1 MGAVWVEKVE
11 KSFGT
16 GSQRLSVL
24 AGLSFDAGD
33 RRWLTI
39 LGPSGCGKTTL
50 LRIVAGLL
58 EPDAGAVRVGGTDD
72 TRLGRTAYLPQ
83 EDTLFPWRTAL
94 ENALLPSEIDGR
106 PRADARREALELFD
120 RFGLAGF
127 ERLTPRQL
135 SGGMRQRVELA
146 RTFLSRRDVLLLDE
160 PLGALDPLTRAALQ
174 DWLVEVWTEFRRT
187 ILLVTHDV
195 EEALLLSDEILL
207 LTARPARVRDLVSL
221 SDRPRPRARG
231 DRRIFEDRA
240 RLLDALAR
248 EVAA

>member
-1 MGAVWVEKVE
+1 MGAVWAEKVE

-16 GSQRLSVL
+16 GSERLSVL
-24 AGLSFDAGD
+24 AELSFHAGD

-58 EPDAGAVRVGGTDD
+58 EPDAGVVRVGPAAGS
-72 TRLGRTAYLPQ
+72 RLGRTAYLPQ

-127 ERLTPRQL
+127 EQIYPRQL

-146 RTFLSRRDVLLLDE
+146 RTFLARRDVLLLDE

-195 EEALLLSDEILL
+195 EEALLLSDEILVL
-207 LTARPARVRDLVSL
+207 SARPARVRDLVLL
-221 SDRPRPRARG
+221 SDWERPRARA
-231 DRRIFEDRA
+231 DRRLFEDRA
-240 RLLDALAR
+240 RLLDALTR
-248 EVAA
+248 EVTA

>member
-1 MGAVWVEKVE
+1 MGAVWVKKVE

-16 GSQRLSVL
+16 GSERLSVL
-24 AGLSFDAGD
+24 AELSFDADDG
-33 RRWLTI
+33 RWLTI

-58 EPDAGAVRVGGTDD
+58 EPDAGVVRVGGTDG

-120 RFGLAGF
+120 RFGLTGF

-187 ILLVTHDV
+187 VLLVTHDV

-221 SDRPRPRARG
+221 SDWPRPRARG

-248 EVAA
+248 EVTA